1 MKKYF
6 QSLKGKVI
14 AVLSAAVLPIVI
26 AFIFINMYTMHL
38 VQQEIFE
45 KNHDLLEFQMQ
56 QLDYELNSIAE
67 YLKHLDYDDK
77 YTGSFASASE
87 TAEAKKQQYYAS
99 NYYHTSLRASI
110 DMYDYVEGMA
120 IIAPTNDARIYV
132 FNNDRSDSYGT
143 RTRMMDYLRDH
154 LDELSNT
161 RNYWQ
166 SCEVGGKYYLVYV
179 FGWSDVYFCAW
190 TETDNLLKNAD
201 NWKITGSSA
210 LFIADN
216 DGQQMSVANEVGVGA
231 VDLGVHTDKYYFSG
245 HNNRYLMTGVGS
257 SNGNFRLYSA
267 VDRTKLLRPYRFLQ
281 VGLICA
287 ILLFAGMIPVVL
299 RALNVNIFRPMNR
312 MLGAIDHIERGE
324 LEYQIGEKK
333 DNREFRHLISA
344 FNQMVRQIKDL
355 KIHAYEEELAR
366 QQIMMEYMQVQIEP
380 HFYLNALNII
390 NTMAQVGDTELI
402 GQLTSNLSEY
412 LRYIA
417 KTKTNAVTISEEMS
431 HIDNYIRIMQIRF
444 GEIFEYAE
452 DMDETL
458 LRVEIPPLLIQTLI
472 ENSMKYAFDVYG
484 NTKIHVYIRR
494 ETKMQSVNGA
504 ASDGGSLPGGGD
516 HGPDPDPSG
525 IGDSL
530 PDHKEGG
537 PGPDP
542 SGPGSV
548 AITVTDNGRGYPEE
562 YIRRFN
568 GAAAWEGEQI
578 GLWNAKMRLH
588 YMYGH
593 EASLTVSN
601 LPEGGACTQITIPLD
616 GPGRLPGTA
625 VIYNDIKNEGKT
637 SDESID
643 RG

>member
-6 QSLKGKVI
+6 QSLKGKVF
-14 AVLSAAVLPIVI
+14 AMLSAAVIPIVI
-26 AFIFINMYTMHL
+26 AFIFINIYTMHL

-77 YTGSFASASE
+77 YTGSFASVSD
-87 TAEAKKQQYYAS
+87 TKEAKKQQYYAS
-99 NYYHTSLRASI
+99 NYYFTSIRTSI

-120 IIAPTNDARIYV
+120 IIAPANDARIYV
-132 FNNDRSDSYGT
+132 FSEDRSDSYGT
-143 RTRMMDYLRDH
+143 RTLMMDYLREN
-154 LDELSNT
+154 LDRLKNT
-161 RNYWQ
+161 KNYWQ
-166 SCEVGGKYYLVYV
+166 SCEVGGQYYLIYV

-190 TETDNLLKNAD
+190 TGTDNLLKNAD

-216 DGQQMSVANEVGVGA
+216 DGQQMSVANEVGAGE
-231 VDLGVHTDKYYFSG
+231 VDLGIHSDKYYFSG
-245 HNNRYLMTGVGS
+245 PNNRYLMTGVGS
-257 SNGNFRLYSA
+257 ANGDFRLFSA
-267 VDRTKLLRPYRFLQ
+267 VDRTKLLRPYCLLQ
-281 VGLICA
+281 VGLVCA

-299 RALNVNIFRPMNR
+299 RALGVNIFRPMNR

-324 LEYQIGEKK
+324 LEYQIEEKK

-417 KTKTNAVTISEEMS
+417 KTKTNAVTIGEEMS
-431 HIDNYIRIMQIRF
+431 HIENYIRIMQIRF
-444 GEIFEYAE
+444 GETFDYSE
-452 DMDETL
+452 DMDETVI
-458 LRVEIPPLLIQTLI
+458 RVAIPPLLIQTII

-494 ETKMQSVNGA
+494 ETGTLPVSGEGGA
-504 ASDGGSLPGGGD
+504 GMSDSGGG
-516 HGPDPDPSG
+516 GVG
-525 IGDSL
+525 GDAC
-530 PDHKEGG
+530 PAAAG
-537 PGPDP
+537 
-542 SGPGSV
+542 V

-568 GAAAWEGEQI
+568 GADSWEGEQI
-578 GLWNAKMRLH
+578 GLWNAKMRLY
-588 YMYGH
+588 YMYGQD
-593 EASLTVSN
+593 ASLTVDN
-601 LPEGGACTQITIPLD
+601 LPEGGACTQIRIPLKGSD
-616 GPGRLPGTA
+616 RPAGGAALDA
-625 VIYNDIKNEGKT
+625 DIRNEGKT
-637 SDESID
+637 SNESID
-643 RG
+643 CG